1 MINPSALNPSV
12 DTSIINII
20 PSIIDPEIKS
30 EYNTRVS
37 IILGYRIIQK
47 IQHCLRRYTLTLTL
61 IAACKCKNVN
71 HTVNVNVAE
80 LV

>member
-1 MINPSALNPSV
+1 MLINDYCTIMINPSALNPSV
-12 DTSIINII
+12 DTSIINMI

-47 IQHCLRRYTLTLTL
+47 IQHWEAPLYTFLS
-61 IAACKCKNVN
+61 
-71 HTVNVNVAE
+71 
-80 LV
+80 